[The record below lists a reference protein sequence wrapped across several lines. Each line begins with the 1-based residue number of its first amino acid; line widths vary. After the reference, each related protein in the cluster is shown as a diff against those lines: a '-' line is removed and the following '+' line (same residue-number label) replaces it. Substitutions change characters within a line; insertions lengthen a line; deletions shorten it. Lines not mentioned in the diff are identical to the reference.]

1 MLKPAHSRY
10 SATRPAVLDWF
21 KRYNESRTYA
31 EQVKPFNFLL
41 TFFVRRQED
50 IATEDPTRE
59 GAQNVRI
66 ERQTINIYNRDP
78 DGIKRLADQ
87 LDRSEGDRR
96 AAEQKAA
103 ELARQLDLT
112 NVTTQT
118 VVGFLRVLAKEPA
131 LRLDQVPAKMAEIT
145 ASYLQMQERL
155 ANLSPQDPT
164 AADLTRQAQ
173 EAGKAGRFDDA
184 DRLLEQ
190 AEARETAAVDEHR
203 RKAAELRAARG
214 DNAATQLRYADA
226 ARHYEAAA
234 DELPQ
239 NASEAKAYYLSLA
252 GDKWL
257 TFGSLANANADY
269 QASLAV
275 AERLAKADPG
285 NAEWRR
291 DLSVSHD
298 KIGDVRQAQ
307 GDLAGAL
314 AGYEASLAIAERL
327 AKADPGN
334 AGWRRDLSVSHDRIG
349 DVRQAQGD
357 LAGALAGYEASLAIR
372 ERLAKADP
380 GNAGWRRDLS
390 VSHDKI
396 GDVRQAQGDLAG
408 ALASYQASL
417 AIAERLAKAD
427 PGNAGW
433 QRDLS
438 VSYEKIGDVRQA
450 QGDLAGALAGYQ
462 ASLAIRGRLAKA
474 DPGNA
479 GWQRDRSVSY
489 EKIGDVRQAQ
499 GDLAGA
505 LASYTPAKR

>member
-1 MLKPAHSRY
+1 M
-10 SATRPAVLDWF
+10 TRCLWGVGVLLAVL
-21 KRYNESRTYA
+21 TLTPLTALA
-31 EQVKPFNFLL
+31 E
-41 TFFVRRQED
+41 T
-50 IATEDPTRE
+50 
-59 GAQNVRI
+59 RI
-66 ERQTINIYNRDP
+66 EAPGGVAAETITNSPINIFGHDP
-78 DGIKRLADQ
+78 EEIKRLADQ

-131 LRLDQVPAKMAEIT
+131 VTLDQVPAKMAEIT

-155 ANLSPQDPT
+155 ANLSPQDDPT
-164 AADLTRQAQ
+164 AADLVRRAK
-173 EAGKAGRFDDA
+173 EAGQAGRFDEA

-190 AEARETAAVDEHR
+190 AEARETAAVDQHR

-214 DNAATQLRYADA
+214 DNAATQLRYAAA

-234 DELPQ
+234 YELPQ

-269 QASLAV
+269 QASLA
-275 AERLAKADPG
+275 
-285 NAEWRR
+285 
-291 DLSVSHD
+291 
-298 KIGDVRQAQ
+298 
-307 GDLAGAL
+307 
-314 AGYEASLAIAERL
+314 
-327 AKADPGN
+327 
-334 AGWRRDLSVSHDRIG
+334 
-349 DVRQAQGD
+349 
-357 LAGALAGYEASLAIR
+357 IR

-380 GNAGWRRDLS
+380 GNADWQRDLS
-390 VSHDKI
+390 VSHNKI

-427 PGNAGW
+427 PGNADW

-438 VSYEKIGDVRQA
+438 VSRNRIGDVQRA
-450 QGDLAGALAGYQ
+450 QGDLAGALASYQ
-462 ASLAIRGRLAKA
+462 ASLAIRERLAKA

-479 GWQRDRSVSY
+479 YWRRDLSVSH
-489 EKIGDVRQAQ
+489 ERIGDVRQAQ

-505 LASYTPAKR
+505 LASYQASLAIAERLAKADPGNAQWQRDLSVSHNKIGEVQQAQGDLAAALASYQASLAIRERLAKADPGNAGWQ